1 MESYE
6 QSNLGHSQPYDV
18 PYISNVSV
26 ATISEL
32 FAYTTYFSASDDEA
46 DLASYVR
53 SYIAYGDMES
63 YDKSNLEYA
72 HSYDQAHISDV
83 SSATCTVQQFAYP
96 SDTITSN
103 DEANFKSNS
112 RTYCRFGLLESYKQ
126 PNMGHA
132 HSNEWSYI
140 SNEETTNSKA
150 NHICNANSY

>member
-18 PYISNVSV
+18 PYVSNVSV
-26 ATISEL
+26 TTISEL

-63 YDKSNLEYA
+63 NDKSNLEYS
-72 HSYDQAHISDV
+72 HSYDQAYLSDV

-103 DEANFKSNS
+103 DEANFKSNGRS
-112 RTYCRFGLLESYKQ
+112 YCRS
-126 PNMGHA
+126 
-132 HSNEWSYI
+132 
-140 SNEETTNSKA
+140 
-150 NHICNANSY
+150 

>member
-46 DLASYVR
+46 DIAPNYR
-53 SYIAYGDMES
+53 SYFAYGDMGS
-63 YDKSNLEYA
+63 NDKSNLEYS

-103 DEANFKSNS
+103 DEANFKYYS
-112 RTYCRFGLLESYKQ
+112 RSYCRS
-126 PNMGHA
+126 
-132 HSNEWSYI
+132 
-140 SNEETTNSKA
+140 
-150 NHICNANSY
+150 

>member
-46 DLASYVR
+46 DLASYVQ
-53 SYIAYGDMES
+53 SYILLQKRDVES
-63 YDKSNLEYA
+63 NDKSNLEYS
-72 HSYDQAHISDV
+72 HSYDQAYLSDV

-112 RTYCRFGLLESYKQ
+112 RTY
-126 PNMGHA
+126 
-132 HSNEWSYI
+132 
-140 SNEETTNSKA
+140 
-150 NHICNANSY
+150 